1 MAGREW
7 NVIVVGWS
15 ENQESKKSR
24 FQNWRNSF
32 ESWNGNLYC
41 LNVNFVEISD
51 SETVVG
57 MYHIHLRNVLS
68 FHS

>member
-1 MAGREW
+1 MELSGVCREW
-7 NVIVVGWS
+7 NVIVVGWNK
-15 ENQESKKSR
+15 NQESKKSR
-24 FQNWRNSF
+24 FQNWRNLF

-57 MYHIHLRNVLS
+57 M
-68 FHS
+68 